1 MVYAIAVSFVVST
14 FYLTFSLVSAD
25 SEVHKNPLRH
35 IPPKRYAHIN
45 SQKLPF
51 ALKAT
56 SLTFTII
63 VLVIFTILGLTKNEY
78 PDLLLFLSVLVGASI
93 VFPIFIIGLAYIEW
107 LSKRRVRNK
116 VFRQRPFDELDKIG
130 FTVSYIND
138 KTKWYFTEET
148 KEVSINNYLIQCDIR
163 RESPNTIEFKAFVK
177 HTEIEKERFKSLNEM
192 FKQEE
197 IYFDFGGLVKKY
209 NIKKTMNLTIEEV
222 KTDLTQF
229 VQTLKREKFE
239 PDGR

>member
-1 MVYAIAVSFVVST
+1 MTDF
-14 FYLTFSLVSAD
+14 LQ
-25 SEVHKNPLRH
+25 
-35 IPPKRYAHIN
+35 IN
-45 SQKLPF
+45 RQKLQF

-78 PDLLLFLSVLVGASI
+78 PDLLLFVSVLIGASI

-107 LSKRRVRNK
+107 LSKRRIRNK
-116 VFRQRPFDELDKIG
+116 SFSQRPFDELDKIG
-130 FTVSYIND
+130 FTVSYLNEQ
-138 KTKWYFTEET
+138 TKWYFTEEA

-177 HTEIEKERFKSLNEM
+177 HLVIEKEKFKKLEAKFKS
-192 FKQEE
+192 EE

-209 NIKKTMNLTIEEV
+209 NIKKSRNLTIEHV
-222 KTDLTQF
+222 KNDLTQF
-229 VQTLKREKFE
+229 VQTLKREEFE
-239 PDGR
+239 PDGK